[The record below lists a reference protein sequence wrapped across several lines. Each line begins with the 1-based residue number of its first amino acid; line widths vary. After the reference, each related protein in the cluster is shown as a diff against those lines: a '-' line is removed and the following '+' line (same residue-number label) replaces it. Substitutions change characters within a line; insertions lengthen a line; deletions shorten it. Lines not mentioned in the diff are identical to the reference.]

1 MKVSE
6 KDKGKN
12 EGKSKSMTECVENPP
27 YPLYLR
33 VYVVCSGE
41 KINFNVF

>member
-6 KDKGKN
+6 IDKMN
-12 EGKSKSMTECVENPP
+12 SEGELKSTTEFMENPP